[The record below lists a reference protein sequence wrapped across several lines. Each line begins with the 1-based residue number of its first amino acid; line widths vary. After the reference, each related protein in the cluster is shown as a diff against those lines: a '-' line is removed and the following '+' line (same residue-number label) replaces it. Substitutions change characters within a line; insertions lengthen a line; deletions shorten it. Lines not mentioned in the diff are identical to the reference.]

1 MIYTE
6 TEEAFPEK
14 YLKHEKLD
22 IIYSLNC
29 TDDYNFVI
37 NVFKNYDESHLSLTI
52 KRYEELNHDQV
63 EKWIKESIEP
73 SVVTLDLKALKN
85 IYFSEKG
92 ALIYIEKPYSGKK
105 YYDNEEANQILER
118 PEDENYNILYEFS
131 LKERNNLLFY
141 RTNENDISTKMLMD
155 LVYFNTEELPIIVGL
170 KAYGY
175 KYSIIKKY
183 ISRNVASETRTRIE
197 KFVNNF
203 KLNVNLVKTDYFYLH
218 ENEKFNTEENYIF
231 YQAEGYEIYKITEDN
246 FNHEIFERN
255 DKTLFLLFTYKRKIN
270 EQVNIIII

>member
-131 LKERNNLLFY
+131 LTPAKVIL
-141 RTNENDISTKMLMD
+141 
-155 LVYFNTEELPIIVGL
+155 
-170 KAYGY
+170 
-175 KYSIIKKY
+175 
-183 ISRNVASETRTRIE
+183 
-197 KFVNNF
+197 
-203 KLNVNLVKTDYFYLH
+203 
-218 ENEKFNTEENYIF
+218 
-231 YQAEGYEIYKITEDN
+231 
-246 FNHEIFERN
+246 
-255 DKTLFLLFTYKRKIN
+255 
-270 EQVNIIII
+270 